1 MNFFNFSRF
10 RPSAGRPQVQADYLH
25 VLTGRDEVIIFDQNL
40 GRRSVTND
48 IAAVLADI
56 AHAEGLESL
65 AGQRVTYRDA
75 RGEWSRVLLGERG
88 LFVQFYSF
96 GKRVTDEGEAV
107 RLLRLMPF

>member
-1 MNFFNFSRF
+1 MNFFGSFRF
-10 RPSAGRPQVQADYLH
+10 RPNAGRPRLKADYLH
-25 VLTGRDEVIIFDQNL
+25 VLTGTGEVVIFDRNL
-40 GRRSVTND
+40 GNRSVTND

-56 AHAEGLESL
+56 AHEEGLYSL

-96 GKRVTDEGEAV
+96 GKRVTDEREAV